1 MPPISI
7 DRALNIMV
15 GGAETTPRR
24 HRILIVEDESLIAV
38 ALESM
43 LSEIGYDVVGTVAQ
57 VSPALEV
64 IGREQIDGAIL
75 DVNLGSQRVDAIA
88 DVLAARA
95 CPFVFMTGCD
105 VSEVPAR
112 HAGHAVLQKPFRLEK
127 LLSALQRE
135 FGSDARSGRRF
146 EIDSTRSRVDR
157 RVPATRSVSRLPA
170 SGAASPGSD
179 GSLGSRREYAVETSA
194 RRHNDGGQCNHAS
207 TLKHRESFLPP

>member
-24 HRILIVEDESLIAV
+24 QRILIVEDESLIAV

-95 CPFVFMTGCD
+95 CPFVFMTGYD

-135 FGSDARSGRRF
+135 FGSDARGGRRF
-146 EIDSTRSRVDR
+146 EIDATRSHVDC
-157 RVPATRSVSRLPA
+157 RVPATGSVSRLPA
-170 SGAASPGSD
+170 SG
-179 GSLGSRREYAVETSA
+179 L
-194 RRHNDGGQCNHAS
+194 
-207 TLKHRESFLPP
+207 